1 MFSITCIQDDLP
13 AAGQQLGCMGLP
25 AAVCTGGN
33 NDRRRRTPSHP
44 LGLRPQRLR
53 DEELHMHI
61 GRDGFGQCCD
71 AGRESTHSKSSIV
84 TLAISLCRRMKAAFA
99 KYKEEQLPI
108 LRQDKPGLKLTQ
120 YQDMIFKNWQK
131 SPQNPLVRAQLAG
144 K

>member
-1 MFSITCIQDDLP
+1 MQG
-13 AAGQQLGCMGLP
+13 AAASVVVQVKE
-25 AAVCTGGN
+25 A
-33 NDRRRRTPSHP
+33 P
-44 LGLRPQRLR
+44 LWCRLR
-53 DEELHMHI
+53 KHKLLKQHFD
-61 GRDGFGQCCD
+61 
-71 AGRESTHSKSSIV
+71 TP
-84 TLAISLCRRMKAAFA
+84 LCRRMKAAFA